1 MSFVAMVYQYG
12 RRDVFEQLPD
22 IFLASIRTY
31 HHRLAVFLDH
41 IPEPLRTHRIAQANV
56 LITHAAAD
64 RERVRS
70 AGQVLLPFA
79 VALGDLVDG
88 TVGFLEAPVSAASR
102 QALARAEAAQ
112 VTWPTFP

>member
-1 MSFVAMVYQYG
+1 
-12 RRDVFEQLPD
+12 
-22 IFLASIRTY
+22 LA
-31 HHRLAVFLDH
+31 AFLDH

-64 RERVRS
+64 RERARS

-102 QALARAEAAQ
+102 QALERAEAAQ